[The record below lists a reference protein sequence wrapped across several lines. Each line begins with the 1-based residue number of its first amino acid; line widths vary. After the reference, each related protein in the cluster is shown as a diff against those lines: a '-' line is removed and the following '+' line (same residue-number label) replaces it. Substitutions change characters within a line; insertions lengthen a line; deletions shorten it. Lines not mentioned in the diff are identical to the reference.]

1 MIKNPR
7 TVYII
12 AATCIIVAY
21 LQRPVQPVQVTVTL
35 NVPKTETP
43 KKLTGLLPLPTEFKR

>member
-1 MIKNPR
+1 MKR
-7 TVYII
+7 DLRAVYIM
-12 AATCIIVAY
+12 AATFIIVAY

-35 NVPKTETP
+35 NVPKAETP